1 MKVKFRAV
9 VAILL
14 IGFWLAAF
22 LTGYLVWLAPA
33 GPRSGWNI
41 IALGLMKREW
51 VQIHFWVAVIATLLT
66 VVHMILDWGALKACV
81 KYLCSSERK
90 PLSQ

>member
-1 MKVKFRAV
+1 MKIKLRAV

-22 LTGYLVWLAPA
+22 LTGYLVWLAPS

-41 IALGLMKREW
+41 LAFSLMKKEW
-51 VQIHFWVAVIATLLT
+51 ISIHFWVSIIATLLT
-66 VVHMILDWGALKACV
+66 VVHMFLDWGALKSCV
-81 KYLCSSERK
+81 KYLCSTKRET
-90 PLSQ
+90 LG